1 MPNWCMNDLRISG
14 DTEEILRFIEDNKTD
29 GEFCFKTLFPE
40 PEYANPEDWYE
51 WRLQN
56 WGTKWDVDG
65 NVDVNKLDDDL
76 YRLYFTT
83 AWSPPI
89 HWFETVIKNYPALKF
104 ELNAG
109 EPGMGWHHVWQAQ
122 GGRSLLFHSSTFED
136 SADFWGL
143 EDMYAEDET
152 CKV

>member
-51 WRLQN
+51 WRVKN

-65 NVDVNKLDDDL
+65 NVDVSKIDDDL

-83 AWSPPI
+83 AWSPPV
-89 HWFETVIKNYPALKF
+89 HWFETVVKNYPTLKF

-109 EPGMGWHHVWQAQ
+109 EPGTGWHYVWQAL
-122 GGRSLLFHSSTFED
+122 GGRSELFHSSTFED

-152 CKV
+152 YKV

>member
-1 MPNWCMNDLRISG
+1 MNDLRISG

-65 NVDVNKLDDDL
+65 DVDVNKLDDDL

>member
-51 WRLQN
+51 WRVQN

-65 NVDVNKLDDDL
+65 NVDVSKIDDNL

-122 GGRSLLFHSSTFED
+122 GGRCLLFHSSTFED
-136 SADFWGL
+136 SINFWGL
-143 EDMYAEDET
+143 EDIYAEDET

>member
-89 HWFETVIKNYPALKF
+89 HWFETVVKNYPTLKF

-109 EPGMGWHHVWQAQ
+109 EPGMGCHYVWQAQ

>member
-51 WRLQN
+51 WRVKN

-65 NVDVNKLDDDL
+65 NVDVSKIDDDL

-83 AWSPPI
+83 AWSPPV
-89 HWFETVIKNYPALKF
+89 HWFETVVKNYPTLKF

-109 EPGMGWHHVWQAQ
+109 EPGMGWHYVWQAQ

>member
-1 MPNWCMNDLRISG
+1 MNDLRISG

-65 NVDVNKLDDDL
+65 DVDVNKLDDDL

-89 HWFETVIKNYPALKF
+89 HWFETVVKNYPTLKF

-109 EPGMGWHHVWQAQ
+109 EPGMGWHYVWQAQ

>member
-89 HWFETVIKNYPALKF
+89 HWFETVVKNYPTLKF

-109 EPGMGWHHVWQAQ
+109 EPGMGWHYVWQAQ

>member
-143 EDMYAEDET
+143 EDIYAEDET

>member
-1 MPNWCMNDLRISG
+1 MNDLRISG

-65 NVDVNKLDDDL
+65 DVDVNKLDDDL

-143 EDMYAEDET
+143 EHMYAEDET

>member
-51 WRLQN
+51 WRVKN

-65 NVDVNKLDDDL
+65 NVDVSKIDDDL

-83 AWSPPI
+83 AWSPPV
-89 HWFETVIKNYPALKF
+89 HWFETVVKNYPTLKF

-109 EPGMGWHHVWQAQ
+109 EPGMGWHYVWQAL

-152 CKV
+152 YKV

>member
-1 MPNWCMNDLRISG
+1 MNDLRISG

-40 PEYANPEDWYE
+40 PEYSNPEDWYE

-65 NVDVNKLDDDL
+65 DVDVNKLDDDL

>member
-65 NVDVNKLDDDL
+65 DVDVNKLDDDL

-143 EDMYAEDET
+143 EHMYAEDET

>member
-1 MPNWCMNDLRISG
+1 MNDLRISG

-89 HWFETVIKNYPALKF
+89 HWFETVVKNYPTLKF

-109 EPGMGWHHVWQAQ
+109 EPGMGWHYVWQAQ